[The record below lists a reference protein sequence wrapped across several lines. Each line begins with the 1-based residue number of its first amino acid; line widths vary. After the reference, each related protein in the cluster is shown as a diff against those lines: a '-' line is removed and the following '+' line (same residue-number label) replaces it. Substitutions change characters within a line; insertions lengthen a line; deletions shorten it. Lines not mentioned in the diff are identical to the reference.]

1 MRDQWIRAG
10 EIMQISG
17 KKMTKDIF
25 TVFHTIMLL
34 NKSNDARVIS
44 DNSRT
49 ISDEFIHYFGAGM

>member
-1 MRDQWIRAG
+1 
-10 EIMQISG
+10 MQISG

-25 TVFHTIMLL
+25 TVFHTITMLL
-34 NKSNDARVIS
+34 NKSNDATVIS